1 LNENEASLQFNAN
14 ADLSKLYNKVPYFKK
29 ITTPQRPSRGNN
41 NRNTREETAKDS
53 TNKVK
58 TPKKNYAKMVG
69 DNLVR
74 VLLSVKKVSFSYSQ
88 SSGISLPGYMYEP
101 DYIGLNAMTG
111 APGFGFVIGRN
122 NDILNKAMNGGW
134 LTTDTTFNQAYSERF
149 NETYNYKVTLE
160 PFRDIKIDISGNRS
174 YVESFSEYFRADA
187 DGIFHIYTPTNGGN
201 FSISHLMTATSFKDG
216 DELFNNLLSN
226 RQDIALRLANEN
238 QTWLEM
244 GSPMVYDSIGH
255 GYYPYGYGA
264 NSQEVLIYSFLA
276 TYSGQNA
283 NDVELNMFRKFALP
297 NWSINFSG
305 LSKIPA
311 LKKIFKT
318 INITHSYKSNYS
330 ISSWSTNLSYSEEDP
345 MMMYEGT
352 NLRVPKYDMAQMVIS
367 EQYAPLIGIKLAFNN
382 NFSPSFDFK
391 KSRTVT
397 ISFINNQLTESE
409 GREIIIGCGYTFKDV
424 AFSFASASGTSR
436 TSNDLTMKLD
446 IGFRKDKTTLR
457 SIDEDYSQI
466 SSGQNK
472 VNIYLTADYDF
483 STRLGMQAFFRYDMT
498 DPFIAN
504 SYKTSNTF
512 AGVTLRFS
520 LTQ

>member
-1 LNENEASLQFNAN
+1 ML
-14 ADLSKLYNKVPYFKK
+14 
-29 ITTPQRPSRGNN
+29 
-41 NRNTREETAKDS
+41 
-53 TNKVK
+53 
-58 TPKKNYAKMVG
+58 
-69 DNLVR
+69 
-74 VLLSVKKVSFSYSQ
+74 
-88 SSGISLPGYMYEP
+88 
-101 DYIGLNAMTG
+101 
-111 APGFGFVIGRN
+111 
-122 NDILNKAMNGGW
+122 
-134 LTTDTTFNQAYSERF
+134 
-149 NETYNYKVTLE
+149 
-160 PFRDIKIDISGNRS
+160 
-174 YVESFSEYFRADA
+174 
-187 DGIFHIYTPTNGGN
+187 
-201 FSISHLMTATSFKDG
+201 
-216 DELFNNLLSN
+216 
-226 RQDIALRLANEN
+226 
-238 QTWLEM
+238 
-244 GSPMVYDSIGH
+244 
-255 GYYPYGYGA
+255 
-264 NSQEVLIYSFLA
+264 
-276 TYSGQNA
+276 
-283 NDVELNMFRKFALP
+283 
-297 NWSINFSG
+297 
-305 LSKIPA
+305 
-311 LKKIFKT
+311 
-318 INITHSYKSNYS
+318 
-330 ISSWSTNLSYSEEDP
+330 
-345 MMMYEGT
+345 MYEGT

-382 NFSPSFDFK
+382 NLSPSFDFK